1 MHAMKTILTAI
12 TSLCMLLCTFPLS
25 AQKHKHP
32 ADSTKAKTDTLVTF
46 TDEYLDTVQVGKAF
60 KLNDYSMIGVEYGG
74 TANRMMFNPTKTQT
88 TLYLL
93 DTYGVYFIRC
103 YKLFDGSPVVGSKI
117 GLRYSHEG
125 YKFKANKETGVTPDI
140 EGATQAVMD
149 VVELPFML
157 HLHTDGPH
165 FMVAADAGIYGGY
178 RLSIERTGDYV
189 MDDLVHN
196 FKDTDRRIDYG
207 LNAGLGFGLVFDPF
221 EFHVNAN
228 VRWSWNSIY
237 DPDYAS
243 KDYYRFAYPFDVV
256 VTAGLYYHLSRRS
269 GKNRAQIRREAYEQ
283 VFHPL
288 NNEDTGGQGR

>member
-1 MHAMKTILTAI
+1 MR
-12 TSLCMLLCTFPLS
+12 SLKCIALVGSLLAACTLS
-25 AQKHKHP
+25 RAQVSLEAEFFSLP
-32 ADSTKAKTDTLVTF
+32 DSISN
-46 TDEYLDTVQVGKAF
+46 EYLDSLTLQVQKP
-60 KLNDYSMIGVEYGG
+60 NDYLMVGVYGG
-74 TANRMMFNPTKTQT
+74 ASLDYGFFNPIRLRQFLPQFPVFGFSLVRQFTMF
-88 TLYLL
+88 
-93 DTYGVYFIRC
+93 GVFPNMG
-103 YKLFDGSPVVGSKI
+103 FEVGAQ
-117 GLRYSHEG
+117 LNYEG
-125 YKFKANKETGVTPDI
+125 YEFKANKETGVTPDI